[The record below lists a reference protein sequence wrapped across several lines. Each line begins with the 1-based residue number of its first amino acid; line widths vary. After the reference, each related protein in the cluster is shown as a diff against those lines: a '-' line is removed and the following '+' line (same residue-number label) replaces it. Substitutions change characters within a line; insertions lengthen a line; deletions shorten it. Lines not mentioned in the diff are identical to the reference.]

1 MNPEQ
6 TDLLRGTLCTFHGNE
21 GPLLEALLE
30 VAALALLVWV
40 WLAPKVEKFQP
51 DCERSN
57 VTLGWSIVKPV
68 T

>member
-1 MNPEQ
+1 LPTIIVPFFKEK
-6 TDLLRGTLCTFHGNE
+6 LRTERSVLE
-21 GPLLEALLE
+21 LLEALLE

-40 WLAPKVEKFQP
+40 WLAPKVEKFHP

-57 VTLGWSIVKPV
+57 VTLGSSIVKPV